1 MTIEW
6 NDSYD
11 IGDVQINHQHRR
23 LFVLANH
30 VLRATEKAELLDC
43 VVRLFQYI
51 EEHFAYEEA
60 LMRKVNFPMLGEHVQ
75 SHQELIARLESLSGQ
90 DLADAAYK
98 AALETLVRDWALG
111 HIPHEDA
118 KLAEY
123 LNYGDTRKTDITTL

>member
-60 LMRKVNFPMLGEHVQ
+60 LMQKVNFPMLGEHVQ
-75 SHQELIARLESLSGQ
+75 SHQKLIARLETLSRQ
-90 DLADAAYK
+90 DLDDAAYK
-98 AALETLVRDWALG
+98 VALETLVRDWSLG

-118 KLAEY
+118 QLAEY
-123 LNYGDTRKTDITTL
+123 LSYGDTRKADITTL

>member
-1 MTIEW
+1 MTIAW

-23 LFVLANH
+23 LFALANH
-30 VLRATEKAELLDC
+30 VLRSTEKAELLDC

-60 LMRKVNFPMLGEHVQ
+60 LMEKVNFPMLADHVQ
-75 SHQELIARLESLSGQ
+75 SHQRLIARLESLSGEEL
-90 DLADAAYK
+90 DDAAYK
-98 AALETLVRDWALG
+98 AALESLVRDWALG

-123 LNYGDTRKTDITTL
+123 LSYGDTRKADITSL

>member
-1 MTIEW
+1 
-6 NDSYD
+6 
-11 IGDVQINHQHRR
+11 
-23 LFVLANH
+23 LANH

-60 LMRKVNFPMLGEHVQ
+60 LMRQVHFPMLDAHVQ
-75 SHQELIARLESLSGQ
+75 SHQILIARLEALSGQ
-90 DLADAAYK
+90 DLDAPAFK
-98 AALETLVRDWALG
+98 AVLENLVRDWALG

-123 LNYGDTRKTDITTL
+123 LSYGDTRKADLSSD

>member
-6 NDSYD
+6 NISYD

-23 LFVLANH
+23 LFVLANQ
-30 VLRATEKAELLDC
+30 VLRAKEMVELLDC

-60 LMRKVNFPMLGEHVQ
+60 LMQKANFPLLGEHVQ
-75 SHQELIARLESLSGQ
+75 SHQKLTTSLESLSGQ
-90 DLADAAYK
+90 DLDDATYK
-98 AALETLVRDWALG
+98 AAFETLFRSWALE

-123 LNYGDTRKTDITTL
+123 LNYGDTRRADITTL

>member
-60 LMRKVNFPMLGEHVQ
+60 LMRQVHFPMLDAHVQ
-75 SHQELIARLESLSGQ
+75 SHQILIARLEALSGQ
-90 DLADAAYK
+90 DLDAPAFK
-98 AALETLVRDWALG
+98 AVLENLVRDWALG

-118 KLAEY
+118 QLAEY
-123 LNYGDTRKTDITTL
+123 LSYGDTRKADLSSD